1 MKRVMVPVSTDV
13 SDTGYV
19 GVSYIHWNASAKA
32 SSATAEKICPLMLVH
47 GFDSSSL
54 EYRRLGPKLAA
65 LGVDVYCVDLLG
77 WGYTQL
83 DGVKS
88 FSAQAKV
95 DALKGFWET
104 VGKNEQVVVGG
115 ASLGGAAVI
124 EFASQNLYR
133 SGETTDESV
142 GDDDYNDSGFV
153 KGTILIDAQGFVD
166 GIGPMSFLP
175 SPLAKLGIQVLKS
188 TPLRESANQMSYH
201 DPTTFATQDALNVG
215 RLHCL
220 REGWEESMLSFM
232 QSGGFRPATKVGQ
245 ITVPSLV
252 LWGRQDGIL
261 KGEEFANKFVETLP
275 DGELRW
281 IEECGHVPHLEKPD
295 ETAALIR
302 EFLDKVKPER
312 REGVGGIFDGLL
324 SLMK

>member
-1 MKRVMVPVSTDV
+1 MKRVMVPISTDV
-13 SDTGYV
+13 SDTGFV
-19 GVSYIHWNASAKA
+19 GISYIHWEADKA
-32 SSATAEKICPLMLVH
+32 QQRNGGIKCPVMLVH
-47 GFDSSSL
+47 GFDSSAL
-54 EYRRLGPKLAA
+54 EYRRLGPRLAS

-83 DGVKS
+83 DDIKS

-124 EFASQNLYR
+124 EFASQNLYK
-133 SGETTDESV
+133 E
-142 GDDDYNDSGFV
+142 DSEGFV
-153 KGTILIDAQGFVD
+153 RGTILIDAQGFVD

-201 DPTTFATQDALNVG
+201 DPSTFATEDALNVG

-220 REGWEESMLSFM
+220 REGWEEGMLSFM
-232 QSGGFRPATKVGQ
+232 QSGGFRPATKVSQ

-261 KGEEFANKFVETLP
+261 KGEEFAYKFVETLP
-275 DGELRW
+275 DGELKW
-281 IEECGHVPHLEKPD
+281 VEECGHVPHLEKPE
-295 ETAALIR
+295 ETAGLIA
-302 EFLDKVKPER
+302 EFLEKVRPEKKSSGIDGR
-312 REGVGGIFDGLL
+312 NGVLDGLL
-324 SLMK
+324 RLIK